1 LLFALS
7 GGILKSQR
15 GKENPTNRKGIE
27 NMFNFQTIEQMELW
41 ADMMEEYNEWQA
53 FEADMST
60 NPYDDPRFAW

>member
-1 LLFALS
+1 
-7 GGILKSQR
+7 
-15 GKENPTNRKGIE
+15 
-27 NMFNFQTIEQMELW
+27 MFNFQTIEQMELW